1 MKSRFTSFVFAA
13 ALCAASSL
21 SLTAADLTIAQ
32 VRASSENWPNQIKLT
47 EALDFGPSAKFAA
60 GTVVDFYGFEKNDVR
75 FQHKGR
81 LYLVEPEL
89 TDLVVRASRIADG
102 QAAKDGWR
110 GRTADYLTRKGQLVT
125 AVGFSPVGA
134 DTFRDDTLLVVYYGN
149 SGCSFCAAAMP
160 FMKQT
165 LDLLEQRQPGRVK
178 RVYIPSEGGTPA
190 ARAYARSLGAGWI
203 VAPYGDQ
210 FMWGGLS
217 ELVPVAKNS
226 VSFPALALV
235 TPKGKFLA
243 AGMREQSKTDSAAS
257 VLMKLEEVL
266 SGPEKKVVVGSSK

>member
-1 MKSRFTSFVFAA
+1 
-13 ALCAASSL
+13 
-21 SLTAADLTIAQ
+21 
-32 VRASSENWPNQIKLT
+32 
-47 EALDFGPSAKFAA
+47 
-60 GTVVDFYGFEKNDVR
+60 VDFYGFEKNDVR
-75 FQHKGR
+75 FQHKGQ

-89 TDLVVRASRIADG
+89 TDLVARASRIADG

-110 GRTADYLTRKGQLVT
+110 GRVADYLTRKGQMVT
-125 AVGFSPVGA
+125 AAGFAPVTA
-134 DTFRDDTLLVVYYGN
+134 DAFRDDTLLVVYYGN

-165 LDLLEQRQPGRVK
+165 LDLLDQRQPGRVK
-178 RVYIPSEGGTPA
+178 RVYIPSEGDMPA

-217 ELVPVAKNS
+217 ELVPGAKNS

-235 TPKGKFLA
+235 TPKGKFLS
-243 AGMREQSKTDSAAS
+243 AGMREQSKTDSAAN
-257 VLMKLEEVL
+257 VLRKLEDL
-266 SGPEKKVVVGSSK
+266 LAAPAKTASLDAR

>member
-1 MKSRFTSFVFAA
+1 MNTRLASFVFAA

-21 SLTAADLTIAQ
+21 SLSAADLTIVQ
-32 VRASSENWPNQIKLT
+32 VKASSENWPNQIKLT
-47 EALDFGPSAKFAA
+47 EALDFGPSAKFAD
-60 GTVVDFYGFEKNDVR
+60 GTLVDFYGFEKNDVR
-75 FQHKGR
+75 FQHKGQ

-89 TDLVVRASRIADG
+89 TDLVARASRIADG

-110 GRTADYLTRKGQLVT
+110 GRVADYLTRKGQMVT
-125 AVGFSPVGA
+125 AAGFAPVTA
-134 DTFRDDTLLVVYYGN
+134 DAFRDDTLLVVYYGN

-165 LDLLEQRQPGRVK
+165 LDLLDQRQPGRVK
-178 RVYIPSEGGTPA
+178 RVYIPSEGDMPA

-217 ELVPVAKNS
+217 ELVPGAKNS

-235 TPKGKFLA
+235 TPKGKFLS
-243 AGMREQSKTDSAAS
+243 AGMREQSKTDSAAN
-257 VLMKLEEVL
+257 VLRKLEDL
-266 SGPEKKVVVGSSK
+266 LAAPAKTASLDAR